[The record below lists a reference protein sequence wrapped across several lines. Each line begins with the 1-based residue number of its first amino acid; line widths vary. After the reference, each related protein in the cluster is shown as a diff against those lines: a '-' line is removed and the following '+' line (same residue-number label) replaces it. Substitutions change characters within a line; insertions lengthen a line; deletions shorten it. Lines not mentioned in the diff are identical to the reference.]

1 MNLLKRNWVRPLM
14 ERLEDRTVPTFTSTS
29 LVADVSGNFTA
40 NIVTNQGVFNISYDG
55 ATSELSL
62 DDGGAALIIP
72 NVMGNVNITLGTTA
86 AAASSFV
93 TTADFVDTFAGNFN
107 LTVNRALSA
116 ATADTNIAITTSGD
130 AAILGNTRLTTNTPA
145 ESQITIS
152 PANALTLTGAVS
164 VTTNGGVTTGA
175 NVRTKTFE
183 MIPTGGAVVVGGG
196 LSVNNLNDITIT
208 GSGASPITING
219 STTLRTRPSAY
230 SAGGEINALALTSD
244 AVTNLNFERLQI
256 TLANTGGTAINGS
269 TVNLNNATINSLL
282 TAALGINA
290 GASTT
295 TFNFGNAGGAVQLNG
310 GLATITGGNGS
321 KTINVEGVSAGLAR
335 FTVALGNATANLVN
349 FVGVANS
356 FAYTTLVGGT
366 GTNTVTGLIPS
377 PFKLIRFSF

>member
-1 MNLLKRNWVRPLM
+1 
-14 ERLEDRTVPTFTSTS
+14 
-29 LVADVSGNFTA
+29 VADASGNFTA
-40 NIVTNQGVFNISYDG
+40 NISTNQGVFNIIYDG
-55 ATSELSL
+55 VAATLSL
-62 DDGGAALIIP
+62 NDGGPSLVVP
-72 NVMGNVNITLGTTA
+72 NVTGNVNITLGSTA
-86 AAASSFV
+86 AATSAFS
-93 TTADFVDTFAGNFN
+93 TTASFGNVFAGSFS
-107 LTVNRALSA
+107 LTVNRAFSA
-116 ATADTNIAITTSGD
+116 ATADTNIAVTTT
-130 AAILGNTRLTTNTPA
+130 AAATILGNTRLTTNTPA

-152 PANALTLTGAVS
+152 PANALTLTGAVA

-219 STTLRTRPSAY
+219 STSLRTRPSAY

-256 TLANTGGTAINGS
+256 ALANTGGTAINGS
-269 TVNLNNATINSLL
+269 TVNINNATINSLL
-282 TAALGINA
+282 TATLGVNA

-295 TFNFGNAGGAVQLNG
+295 TFNFGNAGGAVQVNG
-310 GLATITGGNGS
+310 GLVTITGGNGS

-349 FVGVANS
+349 FVGTANA